1 MVEASP
7 GSRRRP
13 WVAMG
18 TFAVCS
24 AVAGV
29 IPTVVHRHQQRHRRL
44 GHNYHIDIEDD
55 VPLIEFAVTGF
66 PKTGTSYLLHHL
78 LNTEETFMDEEE
90 HCLSSSGI
98 STKISMYRRGR
109 MMEDGTTRVKNGL
122 KCPRDLEDVHGLAN
136 YEKFFPSA
144 NFIVSL
150 RHPILWFQSFYN
162 YKVRQ
167 HALKKHD
174 EWRPDV
180 MDLVGPCNAGSEY
193 VTHTYQKGE
202 THREG
207 VCTNAARF
215 HHYLSRLGF
224 TDLTTPEELSLVNH
238 GMTIHSLPKA
248 RLFLMEIGQLS
259 IENQTKAD
267 TFVKD
272 LQEYVGL
279 ENPLPPLLAHDK
291 KQISE
296 DVKDMF
302 IDICD
307 EQYALI
313 RSILLETGRE
323 AHRWI
328 RDYLLKS
335 NQVVVSSPDH
345 FLELLDGWER
355 DPCLDKEE

>member
-1 MVEASP
+1 MALAGPQQSDRKHAP
-7 GSRRRP
+7 PQHLALLRRMRARAPCFSRSATLLCFSRQAGLTRP
-13 WVAMG
+13 LG
-18 TFAVCS
+18 YFTF
-24 AVAGV
+24 
-29 IPTVVHRHQQRHRRL
+29 T
-44 GHNYHIDIEDD
+44 
-55 VPLIEFAVTGF
+55 
-66 PKTGTSYLLHHL
+66 L
-78 LNTEETFMDEEE
+78 LNDGAP
-90 HCLSSSGI
+90 LSEAFDS
-98 STKISMYRRGR
+98 
-109 MMEDGTTRVKNGL
+109 
-122 KCPRDLEDVHGLAN
+122 
-136 YEKFFPSA
+136 

-323 AHRWI
+323 ARLLAEERPGRCVLDESLSGVARWMGA
-328 RDYLLKS
+328 RSLFGQGGVRGEEMTRWVRLF
-335 NQVVVSSPDH
+335 
-345 FLELLDGWER
+345 FLIY
-355 DPCLDKEE
+355 